1 MAIDPAFR
9 GPIAID
15 GPAASG
21 KTTVGQALAKEL
33 GFSFL
38 DTGLMY
44 RAFTLAA
51 LRAGVPATDAGACG
65 ALVRGLGLTVEPGPE
80 TRIILAGEDV
90 TGRLRDPEV
99 EANVSPYSAIPAVR
113 EEMVAR
119 QRQLAAGGRIVLAG
133 RDIGTVV
140 LPAAPLKLYLT
151 ASEEERA
158 RRRGEETSRAAESAL
173 ADIASRDTL
182 DSNRATSPLRAAD
195 DAVQIETTD
204 LTVEAVV
211 AKALAALPQAPPVA
225 SAAEQPPPRAST
237 PAWRML
243 QGRVTGRLRWGTFVP
258 PFYWAC
264 TYLLRAILVVVAR
277 WKAPGRENVPESGA
291 LIVVSNHLG
300 NADPPIIGAAIA
312 SRRVRWMA
320 KIELFHGVFGVLCR
334 LWGAFPVRRFEADVA
349 AMLNAERILKRGEV
363 LGMFPEGTRSRDGL
377 MGRPHPG
384 TALIALRSG
393 ATVLPCAVSGTEVL
407 KHPKLLMRKPRVTV
421 SIGQPILVEKVRR
434 PSEQQVTELTE
445 RIYAA
450 IQALL
455 PAEYLAPRPATET
468 DAHESTPGG
477 A

>member
-33 GFSFL
+33 GFAFL

-51 LRAGVPATDAGACG
+51 FRAGVAATDPEACA
-65 ALVRGLGLTVEPGPE
+65 ALARALDLRAEPGPE
-80 TRIILAGEDV
+80 TRITLSGEDV
-90 TGRLRDPEV
+90 TAHLRDAEV
-99 EANVSPYSAIPAVR
+99 EANVSQYSAIPAVR
-113 EEMVAR
+113 SAMVAR

-140 LPAAPLKLYLT
+140 LPTAPLKLYLT

-158 RRRGEETSRAAESAL
+158 RRRGEETSRATESAL
-173 ADIASRDTL
+173 AEIASRDAL
-182 DSNRATSPLRAAD
+182 DSNRAASPLRAAD
-195 DAVQIETTD
+195 DAVQIETTG
-204 LTVEAVV
+204 LPVEAVV
-211 AKALAALPQAPPVA
+211 ARALAALPRAPA
-225 SAAEQPPPRAST
+225 GQEAAERAPGAPTPPRRAS
-237 PAWRML
+237 L
-243 QGRVTGRLRWGTFVP
+243 GRLRQRLSWGTFVP
-258 PFYWAC
+258 PFYWGC
-264 TYLLRAILVVVAR
+264 TYLLRALLVVVAR
-277 WKAPGRENVPESGA
+277 WKAPGRENVPASGP

-300 NADPPIIGAAIA
+300 NADPPIIGAAIR

-320 KIELFHGVFGVLCR
+320 KIELFHGLFGVLCR
-334 LWGAFPVRRFEADVA
+334 LWGAFPIRRFEADLA

-384 TALIALRSG
+384 TAVIALRSG
-393 ATVLPCAVSGTEVL
+393 ATVLPCAISGTEVL
-407 KHPKLLMRKPRVTV
+407 KKPRRLLRKPRVTV
-421 SIGQPILVEKVRR
+421 SIGQPIVVEKVRR
-434 PSEQQVTELTE
+434 PSEQQVVELTE
-445 RIYAA
+445 RIYAE

-455 PAEYLAPRPATET
+455 PPEYLAGRADLEFDAPEGPA
-468 DAHESTPGG
+468 AR